1 MPNIFVTR
9 EIPERGLKLLYD
21 AFGQDSVTVSP
32 QDAVIPRDKLLAGVK
47 GVDALLPILTETIDA
62 EVMDAAGPQLKII
75 ANYAVGYNNVDV
87 KAATERGIPV
97 TNTPGVLTETTADTA
112 FGLILAAARRFG
124 EGERIAR
131 AGQWAGWGP
140 MQLLGVDVHH
150 ATLGIFGMGRIG
162 QAVAQRAK
170 GFNMKVLY
178 TDSSRLDESLEK
190 ELNATSVDMDTLLR
204 ESDIISIHVPLLPET
219 RHAFGAEEFKKM
231 KKTAVLVNTA
241 RGPVIDEAALAKA
254 LHDGEIFAAGID
266 VFEEEPKIHPE
277 LLKCE
282 NAVLIPHLGS
292 ASWETRSRM
301 AEIAATNIV
310 NVLTGKKPITCVNPE
325 VLDK

>member
-1 MPNIFVTR
+1 MPKIFVTR